1 MGGGGDDFAPSTLHT
16 WAALYEVGL
25 GLGLRPREFWDL
37 TFAEFAFVVKGEND
51 RDRRLWEHT
60 SSVMALVANSN
71 RDPKRRPQ
79 AYTVEDFN
87 PYILNDNKSSRGREV
102 TQEEK
107 DLISQWRVN
116 PSSP

>member
-1 MGGGGDDFAPSTLHT
+1 
-16 WAALYEVGL
+16 
-25 GLGLRPREFWDL
+25 
-37 TFAEFAFVVKGEND
+37 
-51 RDRRLWEHT
+51 
-60 SSVMALVANSN
+60 MALVANSN

>member
-1 MGGGGDDFAPSTLHT
+1 
-16 WAALYEVGL
+16 LYEVGL

-60 SSVMALVANSN
+60 SSVMALMANSN

-79 AYTVEDFN
+79 AYTVDDFN
-87 PYILNDNKSSRGREV
+87 PYHIAENKTSRGHEV
-102 TQEEK
+102 TQEQK
-107 DLISQWRVN
+107 DLNARWHVN
-116 PSSP
+116 PSSR